1 MSSDSGTGGLAKR
14 LSRPRKKPCVASGRG
29 GRSRRVLREIKNGA
43 LVRQRLTPL
52 GWRWCFARGS
62 APAGPAG
69 PAWSTR
75 RVRAIE
81 AAQRERPVALVRE
94 GRGCTWLFEDRFYQE
109 DEGLTEHDVLALVR
123 ERERRARRTLE
134 RAHATLARAGAGTP
148 GRERIP
154 ADVRRVV
161 FERDGGRCVECGSDF
176 DLQYDHVIPH
186 SLGGASTAANL
197 QVLCSGCN
205 QRKGASHG

>member
-1 MSSDSGTGGLAKR
+1 
-14 LSRPRKKPCVASGRG
+14 
-29 GRSRRVLREIKNGA
+29 VLREIRNGA
-43 LVRQRLTPL
+43 LVRQRLTL
-52 GWRWCFARGS
+52 FGWRWCFARGET
-62 APAGPAG
+62 PLG

-94 GRGCTWLFEDRFYQE
+94 GRACSWLFEERFYRE
-109 DEGLTEHDVLALVR
+109 DEGLSEHDVLALVR

-134 RAHATLARAGAGTP
+134 RAHATLARAGEGAPAP

-161 FERDGGRCVECGSDF
+161 FERDGGRCVDCGSDF

-197 QVLCSGCN
+197 QVLCASCN
-205 QRKGASHG
+205 QRKGVSHG

>member
-1 MSSDSGTGGLAKR
+1 M
-14 LSRPRKKPCVASGRG
+14 
-29 GRSRRVLREIKNGA
+29 LREISNGA
-43 LVRQRLTPL
+43 LVRERLTLL

-62 APAGPAG
+62 TVLG

-81 AAQRERPVALVRE
+81 AAQRERPVALVRD
-94 GRGCTWLFEDRFYQE
+94 GRRCTWLFEERFYVE
-109 DEGLTEHDVLALVR
+109 DEGLSERDVLALVR

-134 RAHATLARAGAGTP
+134 RAHATLAREGADAAPTN
-148 GRERIP
+148 RERIP
-154 ADVRRVV
+154 ADVRRAV
-161 FERDGGRCVECGSDF
+161 FERDGGRCAECGSGF

-186 SLGGASTAANL
+186 SLGGASTVANL
-197 QVLCSGCN
+197 QVLCAGCN